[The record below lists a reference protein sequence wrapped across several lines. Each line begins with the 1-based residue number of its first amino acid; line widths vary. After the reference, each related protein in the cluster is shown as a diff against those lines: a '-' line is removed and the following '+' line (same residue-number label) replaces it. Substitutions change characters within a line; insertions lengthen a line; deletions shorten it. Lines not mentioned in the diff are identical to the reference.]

1 MDISYES
8 FNNLE
13 EDKKQKII
21 NAGYKIFAENGF
33 KKASVDEIV
42 KEANISKGSLFYYF
56 ESKKNFFLFLYEYS
70 GEQLE
75 KLVDKTGEDGM
86 PSYLEYTD
94 FFERLNAIQLIKM
107 KHGAEFPCMYSFLKR
122 AIFETTPTVK
132 AEITK
137 VNERYTK
144 ERAMAFFQNLDYSK
158 FKEGIDPA
166 MIIQLITWCSEGCAN
181 QILLQDKMK
190 NSSSDT
196 IPDFKEVFD
205 LYQSYMDLFR
215 KNFYKKEYL

>member
-8 FNNLE
+8 FDNLE

-21 NAGYKIFAENGF
+21 NAGFKIFGENGF

-56 ESKKNFFLFLYEYS
+56 ESKKNFFLYLYQYS

-75 KLVDKTGEDGM
+75 KLIDHSGDNGI

-94 FFERLNAIQLIKM
+94 FFERLNAIQLLKM
-107 KHGAEFPCMYSFLKR
+107 KHSAEFPHMYSFMKR
-122 AIFETTPTVK
+122 AVFETTPAIR
-132 AEITK
+132 AEIAK
-137 VNERYTK
+137 VNDHYTK

-158 FKEGIDPA
+158 FKEGIDPK
-166 MIIQLITWCSEGCAN
+166 MIISLITWCSEGCAN
-181 QILLQDKMK
+181 QIILQEKM
-190 NSSSDT
+190 NPSSKST
-196 IPDFKEVFD
+196 IQEFQEVFD
-205 LYQSYMDLFR
+205 LYQSYMVLFR
-215 KNFYKKEYL
+215 NNFYKEEYL